1 MRIKWV
7 NILMAFRILSGPE
20 CGAIRL
26 RFYYSLNLECKYLF
40 SMNEKSALIK
50 SNIEGNILYISYK

>member
-1 MRIKWV
+1 M
-7 NILMAFRILSGPE
+7 NIHMAFRILSGPE
-20 CGAIRL
+20 YGAIRL